1 VSDIYLVRHGQAS
14 FGTSDYDRLSPL
26 GHEQAELLARHF
38 LALGRRV
45 DAFYSGPLRRQRE
58 TAQIMAAARAA
69 PAPVILEG
77 LAEYD
82 ADLLIERHLR
92 AAGRP
97 RPEATDRRGY
107 QALLESTG
115 EAWITGE
122 LGECGES
129 FAAFRGRVALALE
142 AIRQREGRGRSIVAV
157 ASAGVIGAAL
167 GHVLGLGDR
176 EALAA
181 SWVVHNSAVTL
192 IRYDERRMA
201 LATFNGVA
209 HLELPSRPEL
219 LTYR

>member
-1 VSDIYLVRHGQAS
+1 VSDLYLVRHGQAS
-14 FGTSDYDRLSPL
+14 FGSADYDRLSAL
-26 GHEQAELLARHF
+26 GHEQTELLGRHF

-58 TAQIMAAARAA
+58 TAEGLAAAYGA
-69 PAPVILEG
+69 PAPLILDG
-77 LAEYD
+77 FAEYE
-82 ADLLIERHLR
+82 ADPLIERYL
-92 AAGRP
+92 AARGESLP
-97 RPEATDRRGY
+97 SAGDRRGY
-107 QALLESTG
+107 QVLLESTG
-115 EAWITGE
+115 HAWIAGE
-122 LGECGES
+122 LEGCGES
-129 FAAFRGRVALALE
+129 FAGFRGRVAEALE
-142 AIRQREGRGRSIVAV
+142 TVRRREGRGRSIVAAV
-157 ASAGVIGAAL
+157 SAGVVGAAL

-209 HLELPSRPEL
+209 HLEREPRPDL